1 MKDFSE
7 KHPAL
12 YRAIRT
18 FFQSAV
24 GVIAAAITAASGVV
38 EDVQWQ
44 AVIVLAVSTALA
56 AVMNMNGGVTDV
68 ERDE

>member
-1 MKDFSE
+1 MGGVSVKDFSK
-7 KHPAL
+7 KHPAI

-24 GVIAAAITAASGVV
+24 GVIAAAITAASGLI

-44 AVIVLAVSTALA
+44 AVIVLAVSTGLA
-56 AVMNMNGGVTDV
+56 AVMNMGGGN
-68 ERDE
+68 DE

>member
-1 MKDFSE
+1 MKDFA
-7 KHPAL
+7 KNHPAL

-56 AVMNMNGGVTDV
+56 AVMNMNGGGTD
-68 ERDE
+68 DSK

>member
-1 MKDFSE
+1 MKDFSK

-24 GVIAAAITAASGVV
+24 GVIVAAITAASGVV
-38 EDVQWQ
+38 DKVEWQ
-44 AVIVLAVSTALA
+44 AVIVLAVSTGLA
-56 AVMNMNGGVTDV
+56 AAMNLNGGGN
-68 ERDE
+68 DEQTGD

>member
-1 MKDFSE
+1 MKDFAK

-38 EDVQWQ
+38 DKVEWQ
-44 AVIVLAVSTALA
+44 AVIVLAVSTGLA
-56 AVMNMNGGVTDV
+56 AVMNLNGGGTDDS
-68 ERDE
+68 E

>member
-1 MKDFSE
+1 MKDFSK

-38 EDVQWQ
+38 DKVEWQ
-44 AVIVLAVSTALA
+44 AVIVLAVSTGLA
-56 AVMNMNGGVTDV
+56 AVMNLNGGGTDV
-68 ERDE
+68 ERDD

>member
-1 MKDFSE
+1 MKDLAK

-24 GVIAAAITAASGVV
+24 GVIAAAITAASGLI

-44 AVIVLAVSTALA
+44 AVIVLAVSTGLA
-56 AVMNMNGGVTDV
+56 AVMNLNDGGGTDDS
-68 ERDE
+68 E

>member
-1 MKDFSE
+1 MKDFAK

-18 FFQSAV
+18 FFQAFV
-24 GVIAAAITAASGVV
+24 GVVAAAITAASGVV
-38 EDVQWQ
+38 EDVEWQ

-56 AVMNMNGGVTDV
+56 AVMNMGGGTNDT
-68 ERDE
+68 